1 MGAKPVVIVDP
12 HFRQMA
18 EIFSPSDL
26 ERLYSLA
33 EIIWGKDEPMPLD
46 RFREALP
53 KTEAL
58 ICADWRYGD
67 MLDIARNLRAILTV
81 SGGFP
86 LELDYDKC
94 FDRRIR
100 VLSVA
105 PAFARQVAEMS
116 LGLALAT
123 SRDIALGDRAMRAGQ
138 EKYLHEG
145 NTNTFLLYGKTV
157 GFIGYGNIARELRP
171 LLEPFGCHILA
182 YDPWLSESYLQ
193 RLGVKPVTLEELMTG
208 SEVIFVLAA
217 PTSENRALLSRE
229 VLELI
234 QPGAVLA
241 LMSRAHVVDFD
252 ALTELVLAGRFKA
265 AIDVF
270 PREPLEKNHPI
281 RHAEG
286 VILSAHRAGSVVEGL
301 WEIGQMVVDD
311 LEAIVR
317 GLPPQRLQPA
327 QPELAR
333 RYATGAVPR
342 PEED

>member
-1 MGAKPVVIVDP
+1 MDAKPVVIVDP

-18 EIFSPSDL
+18 EIFSPPDM
-26 ERLYSLA
+26 ERLYHLA

-46 RFREALP
+46 RFRQELP
-53 KTEAL
+53 KAAAL
-58 ICADWRYGD
+58 ICADWRYGNVLD
-67 MLDIARNLRAILTV
+67 MAGNLRAILTV

-86 LELDYDKC
+86 LELDYDQC

-100 VLSVA
+100 VLSAA

-116 LGLALAT
+116 LGMALAAG
-123 SRDIALGDRAMRAGQ
+123 RDIVLGDRAMRAGQ
-138 EKYLHEG
+138 EKYLHAG
-145 NTNTFLLYGKTV
+145 NVGTFLLYGKTV

-171 LLEPFGCHILA
+171 LLEPFGCPIMA
-182 YDPWLSESYLQ
+182 YDPWLSYSYLQ
-193 RLGVKPVTLEELMTG
+193 RLGVRPVTLEELMAG
-208 SEVIFVLAA
+208 SKVIFVLAA
-217 PTSENRALLSRE
+217 PTTENRALLSRA

-265 AIDVF
+265 VIDVF
-270 PREPLEKNHPI
+270 PREPLEKKHPI

-311 LEAIVR
+311 LEAIMR
-317 GLPPQRLQPA
+317 GLPPQRLQSA

-342 PEED
+342 AEEE